1 MVTTEIAALTTEY
14 LRQGRVLKDA
24 LELAEVT
31 AKAAK
36 IAGISASDSVNYLT
50 AAVNGFGLAAK
61 DAMEV
66 SDKFA
71 AVAASSA
78 SSYEELA
85 VGMSKFAAQAR
96 VAGMSMDFA
105 MGMLAKGVETTREA
119 PETIGT
125 AIKTVLSRMRELTD
139 YGKTLEDGLD
149 LNRVEGALR
158 QVGIRLR
165 DANGEF
171 RSMEDVLTEVGTQWD
186 TLNKTQQASVA
197 VALAGTRQQSRLIA
211 MMNDFDR
218 TLQLVQTSQESAG
231 ATEEQHAE
239 YVKGMEAAMTNLQNA
254 WQKFITTITESEIII
269 GIIRGISDVVNW
281 LSGAL
286 EKLGIVGKNA
296 MILLGGYI
304 VVLKGLHAVQVLLN
318 NQTGIGLILSA
329 LFGKSIKKENLEEAK
344 GITLK
349 LTKWL
354 VEKRLNKEKTKANRL
369 NALNLTLAIMGG
381 KVEAKSIAMARIR
394 IALQWLQNGATNK
407 GTIA

>member
-50 AAVNGFGLAAK
+50 AAINGFGLAAK

-96 VAGMSMDFA
+96 VAGISMDFA
-105 MGMLAKGVETTREA
+105 MGLLAKGVETTREA

-149 LNRVEGALR
+149 INRVEGALR

-171 RSMEDVLTEVGTQWD
+171 RSMEEVLTEVGT
-186 TLNKTQQASVA
+186 K
-197 VALAGTRQQSRLIA
+197 
-211 MMNDFDR
+211 
-218 TLQLVQTSQESAG
+218 
-231 ATEEQHAE
+231 
-239 YVKGMEAAMTNLQNA
+239 
-254 WQKFITTITESEIII
+254 
-269 GIIRGISDVVNW
+269 
-281 LSGAL
+281 
-286 EKLGIVGKNA
+286 
-296 MILLGGYI
+296 
-304 VVLKGLHAVQVLLN
+304 
-318 NQTGIGLILSA
+318 
-329 LFGKSIKKENLEEAK
+329 
-344 GITLK
+344 
-349 LTKWL
+349 
-354 VEKRLNKEKTKANRL
+354 
-369 NALNLTLAIMGG
+369 
-381 KVEAKSIAMARIR
+381 
-394 IALQWLQNGATNK
+394 
-407 GTIA
+407 